1 MNRGFSFLKKFRQ
14 VHFIVIRFSQMFN
27 LFLIVFAIILSSTAS
42 LAQFS
47 TGKIGIAVNA
57 VYTTSADIFLNP
69 NSSNS
74 EVRNKSFTLENIWN
88 PGIDVRYRFTNE
100 FILGLNIEY
109 VNKTANAKNLT
120 AFIGN
125 QVLVFEVEDGLSVI
139 PIELTAHYY
148 FPFSTE
154 DFKFMMGGGLGYY
167 IGEFVRK
174 FQDVDLEITQRKF
187 ALGLHVSASMD
198 YIIIENLSAR
208 FEMKFRNPQYTVT
221 SKYSKTEVMYQGN
234 VIQLP
239 ENAFDTK
246 VDIDGLTFIIGLVI
260 NI

>member
-1 MNRGFSFLKKFRQ
+1 
-14 VHFIVIRFSQMFN
+14 MFK
-27 LFLIVFAIILSSTAS
+27 LFLVFYLLLTATS
-42 LAQFS
+42 IAQF
-47 TGKIGIAVNA
+47 GGGRIGIAVNA
-57 VYTTSADIFLNP
+57 VYTTSAEIFLNP

-88 PGIDVRYRFTNE
+88 PGVDIRYRLTQE

-109 VNKTANAKNLT
+109 VKKTAYAPNLT
-120 AFIGN
+120 AFIDN
-125 QVLVFEVEDGLSVI
+125 QVFVFEVEDGLSAI
-139 PIELTAHYY
+139 PIELTAHYF

-174 FQDVDLEITQRKF
+174 FQGVDLEITQRKF
-187 ALGLHVSASMD
+187 ALGFHVSASMD

-221 SKYSKTEVMYQGN
+221 SKYSQAEVTYQGN

-246 VDIDGLTFIIGLVI
+246 VDIDGLTFILGLVI
-260 NI
+260 NL

>member
-1 MNRGFSFLKKFRQ
+1 MFKLNVILLILVLLPSFAF
-14 VHFIVIRFSQMFN
+14 
-27 LFLIVFAIILSSTAS
+27 
-42 LAQFS
+42 AQFS
-47 TGKIGIAVNA
+47 EGKFGIAVNA
-57 VYTTSADIFLNP
+57 VYTTSAEIFLNP

-88 PGIDVRYRFTNE
+88 PGIDIRYRFTNE
-100 FILGLNIEY
+100 FILGLNVEY
-109 VNKTANAKNLT
+109 IKKTAYAPNLT

-125 QVLVFEVEDGLSVI
+125 QVFIFEVEDGLSVI

-174 FQDVDLEITQRKF
+174 FQEVDLEITQRKF

-198 YIIIENLSAR
+198 YIIFEYLSAR

-221 SKYSKTEVMYQGN
+221 SKYSKTELIYQGN
-234 VIQLP
+234 VILLP

-246 VDIDGLTFIIGLVI
+246 VDIDGLTFVFGLVL

>member
-1 MNRGFSFLKKFRQ
+1 
-14 VHFIVIRFSQMFN
+14 MFK
-27 LFLIVFAIILSSTAS
+27 FLIIVFLSTFFSAHTI
-42 LAQFS
+42 AQFS
-47 TGKIGIAVNA
+47 TAKLGIAVNA
-57 VYTTSADIFLNP
+57 VYTTSVDIFLNP

-74 EVRNKSFTLENIWN
+74 EVRNKSYTLENIWN
-88 PGIDVRYRFTNE
+88 LGLDIRYRFTNE

-109 VNKTANAKNLT
+109 MKKTAAVPNLT
-120 AFIGN
+120 AFVGN
-125 QVLVFEVEDGLSVI
+125 QVFVFEVEDGFSAV

-154 DFKFMMGGGLGYY
+154 DFKFMMGGGVGYY
-167 IGEFVRK
+167 IGEFIRK
-174 FQDVDLEITQRKF
+174 FQEVELEITQRKF

-208 FEMKFRNPQYTVT
+208 FEMKFRNPQYTIT
-221 SKYSKTEVMYQGN
+221 SKYSQSEVTYQGN

-239 ENAFDTK
+239 ENPFDTK
-246 VDIDGLTFIIGLVI
+246 VDINGLTFIFGFVV

>member
-1 MNRGFSFLKKFRQ
+1 MLKF
-14 VHFIVIRFSQMFN
+14 
-27 LFLIVFAIILSSTAS
+27 FLIVLLPILISTGS
-42 LAQFS
+42 FAQFG

-57 VYTTSADIFLNP
+57 VYTTSAEIFLNP

-88 PGIDVRYRFTNE
+88 PGLDVRYRFSNE

-109 VNKTANAKNLT
+109 VRKTANAPNLT
-120 AFIGN
+120 AFIGS
-125 QVLVFEVEDGLSVI
+125 QVFVFEVEDGLSVI
-139 PIELTAHYY
+139 PIELTAHYH

-221 SKYSKTEVMYQGN
+221 SKYSETEVMYQGN
-234 VIQLP
+234 AIQLP
-239 ENAFDTK
+239 ANAFDTK
-246 VDIDGLTFIIGLVI
+246 VDIDGLTFILGLVI

>member
-1 MNRGFSFLKKFRQ
+1 
-14 VHFIVIRFSQMFN
+14 MFKI
-27 LFLIVFAIILSSTAS
+27 FLIVLLTIIFSSGS
-42 LAQFS
+42 FAQFS
-47 TGKIGIAVNA
+47 SGNICIAVNA
-57 VYTTSADIFLNP
+57 VYTTSAEIYLNP

-88 PGIDVRYRFTNE
+88 PGIDIRYRFTNE
-100 FILGLNIEY
+100 FILGLNLEY
-109 VNKTANAKNLT
+109 VKKTAYAPNLT

-125 QVLVFEVEDGLSVI
+125 QVFVFEVEDGLSVI

-174 FQDVDLEITQRKF
+174 FQEVDLEITQRKF

-221 SKYSKTEVMYQGN
+221 SKYSKTEVIFQGN

-239 ENAFDTK
+239 KNAFDTK
-246 VDIDGLTFIIGLVI
+246 VDIDGLTFIFGLVI

>member
-1 MNRGFSFLKKFRQ
+1 
-14 VHFIVIRFSQMFN
+14 MFK
-27 LFLIVFAIILSSTAS
+27 LFLILIVLSSIS
-42 LAQFS
+42 SFAQF
-47 TGKIGIAVNA
+47 GAGGIGIAVNA
-57 VYTTSADIFLNP
+57 VYTTSAEIYLNP

-74 EVRNKSFTLENIWN
+74 EVRNRSFTLENIWN
-88 PGIDVRYRFTNE
+88 PGVDIRYRFSTE
-100 FILGLNIEY
+100 FILGLNVEY
-109 VNKTANAKNLT
+109 IKKSAYAPNLT

-125 QVLVFEVEDGLSVI
+125 QVFVFEVEDGLSAI

-154 DFKFMMGGGLGYY
+154 EFKFVMGGGLGYY

-174 FQDVDLEITQRKF
+174 FQDVDLEIAQRKF
-187 ALGLHVSASMD
+187 ALGFHVSASMD
-198 YIIIENLSAR
+198 YIIVENLSAR

-221 SKYSKTEVMYQGN
+221 SKYSKTEVIYQGN

-239 ENAFDTK
+239 DNVFDTK
-246 VDIDGLTFIIGLVI
+246 VDIDGLTFLIGLVI

>member
-1 MNRGFSFLKKFRQ
+1 MIKF
-14 VHFIVIRFSQMFN
+14 
-27 LFLIVFAIILSSTAS
+27 FLIVLLPILISAGSF
-42 LAQFS
+42 AQFS
-47 TGKIGIAVNA
+47 TGKIGIAVDA
-57 VYTTSADIFLNP
+57 VYTTSAEIFLNP

-88 PGIDVRYRFTNE
+88 PGLDLRYRFSNE

-109 VNKTANAKNLT
+109 VRKTANAPNLT
-120 AFIGN
+120 AFIGS
-125 QVLVFEVEDGLSVI
+125 QVFVFEVEDGLSVI
-139 PIELTAHYY
+139 PIELTAHYH

-187 ALGLHVSASMD
+187 ALGLHVSASID

-234 VIQLP
+234 AIQLP

-246 VDIDGLTFIIGLVI
+246 VDIDGLTFILGLVI

>member
-1 MNRGFSFLKKFRQ
+1 MIK
-14 VHFIVIRFSQMFN
+14 
-27 LFLIVFAIILSSTAS
+27 LFLILIVIINTS
-42 LAQFS
+42 LFAQF
-47 TGKIGIAVNA
+47 GAGRIGIAVNA
-57 VYTTSADIFLNP
+57 VYTTSAEIFLNP

-74 EVRNKSFTLENIWN
+74 EVRNKSFLLENIWN
-88 PGIDVRYRFTNE
+88 PGLDIRYRFSTE
-100 FILGLNIEY
+100 FILGLNVEY
-109 VNKTANAKNLT
+109 IKKSAYAPNLT

-125 QVLVFEVEDGLSVI
+125 QVYIFEVEDGLSAV

-154 DFKFMMGGGLGYY
+154 EFKFVMGGGLGYY

-174 FQDVDLEITQRKF
+174 FQDVDLEIAQRKF
-187 ALGLHVSASMD
+187 ALGFHVSASMD
-198 YIIIENLSAR
+198 YIIVENLSAR

-221 SKYSKTEVMYQGN
+221 SKYSKTEVIYQEN

-239 ENAFDTK
+239 DNAFDTK
-246 VDIDGLTFIIGLVI
+246 VDINGLTFLIGLVI

>member
-1 MNRGFSFLKKFRQ
+1 MFKF
-14 VHFIVIRFSQMFN
+14 
-27 LFLIVFAIILSSTAS
+27 FLIVLLPILISAGSF
-42 LAQFS
+42 AQFS
-47 TGKIGIAVNA
+47 TGKIGIAVDA
-57 VYTTSADIFLNP
+57 VYTTSAEIFLNP

-74 EVRNKSFTLENIWN
+74 EVRNKSFTLEKIWN
-88 PGIDVRYRFTNE
+88 PGLDVRYRFSNE

-109 VNKTANAKNLT
+109 VRKTANAPNLT
-120 AFIGN
+120 AFIGS
-125 QVLVFEVEDGLSVI
+125 QVFVFEVEDGLSVI
-139 PIELTAHYY
+139 PIELTAHYH

-234 VIQLP
+234 AIQLP

-246 VDIDGLTFIIGLVI
+246 VDIDGLTFILGLVI

>member
-1 MNRGFSFLKKFRQ
+1 
-14 VHFIVIRFSQMFN
+14 MFKI
-27 LFLIVFAIILSSTAS
+27 FLIVLLPILFSAESF
-42 LAQFS
+42 AQFS
-47 TGKIGIAVNA
+47 SGNIGIAVNA
-57 VYTTSADIFLNP
+57 VYTTSAEIYLNP

-88 PGIDVRYRFTNE
+88 PGIDIRYRFTNE
-100 FILGLNIEY
+100 FILGLNLEY
-109 VNKTANAKNLT
+109 INKTAYAPNLT

-125 QVLVFEVEDGLSVI
+125 QVFVFEVEDGLSVI

-187 ALGLHVSASMD
+187 ALGFHVSASMD

-208 FEMKFRNPQYTVT
+208 FEMKFRNPQYTVS
-221 SKYSKTEVMYQGN
+221 SKYSKTEVTYQGN

-246 VDIDGLTFIIGLVI
+246 VDIDGLTFIFGLVI

>member
-1 MNRGFSFLKKFRQ
+1 
-14 VHFIVIRFSQMFN
+14 MFK
-27 LFLIVFAIILSSTAS
+27 FLIIVFLSIFFSAHTI
-42 LAQFS
+42 AQFS
-47 TGKIGIAVNA
+47 TAKLGIAVNA
-57 VYTTSADIFLNP
+57 VYTTSVDIFLNP

-88 PGIDVRYRFTNE
+88 PGIDIRYRFTNE

-109 VNKTANAKNLT
+109 MKKTATVPNLT
-120 AFIGN
+120 AFVGN
-125 QVLVFEVEDGLSVI
+125 QVFVFEVEDGFSAV

-154 DFKFMMGGGLGYY
+154 DFKFMMGGGVGYY
-167 IGEFVRK
+167 IGEFIRK
-174 FQDVDLEITQRKF
+174 FQEVELEITQRKF
-187 ALGLHVSASMD
+187 ALGLHVSASID

-208 FEMKFRNPQYTVT
+208 FEMKFRNPQYTIT
-221 SKYSKTEVMYQGN
+221 SKYSQTEVTYQGN

-239 ENAFDTK
+239 ENPFDTK
-246 VDIDGLTFIIGLVI
+246 VDINGLTFIFGLVV

>member
-1 MNRGFSFLKKFRQ
+1 MLK
-14 VHFIVIRFSQMFN
+14 
-27 LFLIVFAIILSSTAS
+27 LFLITLVLLSTSS
-42 LAQFS
+42 FAQFGA
-47 TGKIGIAVNA
+47 GKIGIAVNA
-57 VYTTSADIFLNP
+57 VYTTSAEIFLNP

-88 PGIDVRYRFTNE
+88 PGIDFRYRFTNE
-100 FILGLNIEY
+100 FILSLNIEY
-109 VNKTANAKNLT
+109 IRKTAYSPNLT

-125 QVLVFEVEDGLSVI
+125 QVFVFEVEDGLSAI

-154 DFKFMMGGGLGYY
+154 DFKFIMGGGLGYY

-174 FQDVDLEITQRKF
+174 FQGVDLEITQRKF
-187 ALGLHVSASMD
+187 ALGFHVSASMD

-221 SKYSKTEVMYQGN
+221 SKYSKTEVTYQGN

-246 VDIDGLTFIIGLVI
+246 VDIDGLTFILGLVI

>member
-1 MNRGFSFLKKFRQ
+1 
-14 VHFIVIRFSQMFN
+14 MFK
-27 LFLIVFAIILSSTAS
+27 LFLVFYLLLTATS
-42 LAQFS
+42 IAQF
-47 TGKIGIAVNA
+47 GGGRIGIAVNA
-57 VYTTSADIFLNP
+57 VYTTSAEIFLNP

-88 PGIDVRYRFTNE
+88 PGVDIRYRLTQE

-109 VNKTANAKNLT
+109 VKKTAYAPNLT
-120 AFIGN
+120 AFIDN
-125 QVLVFEVEDGLSVI
+125 QVFVFEVEDGLSAI
-139 PIELTAHYY
+139 PIELTAHYF

-174 FQDVDLEITQRKF
+174 FQGVDLEITQRKF
-187 ALGLHVSASMD
+187 ALGFHVSASMD

-221 SKYSKTEVMYQGN
+221 SKYSQAEVTYQGN

-246 VDIDGLTFIIGLVI
+246 VDIDGLTFILGLVI

>member
-1 MNRGFSFLKKFRQ
+1 MFKLFFIIALFS
-14 VHFIVIRFSQMFN
+14 S
-27 LFLIVFAIILSSTAS
+27 AT

-47 TGKIGIAVNA
+47 PGKIGIAVNA

-69 NSSNS
+69 NASSTD
-74 EVRNKSFTLENIWN
+74 VRNKSLTMEHIWN
-88 PGIDVRYRFTNE
+88 PGLDIRYRFSNE

-109 VNKTANAKNLT
+109 INKTANAPNLT

-125 QVLVFEVEDGLSVI
+125 QVLIFEVEDGLSVI

-167 IGEFVRK
+167 IGEFIRK
-174 FQDVDLEITQRKF
+174 FQDVELEITQRKF

-198 YIIIENLSAR
+198 YIIIENLAAR
-208 FEMKFRNPQYTVT
+208 FEMKFRNPQYTVS
-221 SKYSKTEVMYQGN
+221 SKYSKTEVIYQGN

-246 VDIDGLTFIIGLVI
+246 VDIDGLTFVIGLVL

>member
-1 MNRGFSFLKKFRQ
+1 MY
-14 VHFIVIRFSQMFN
+14 N
-27 LFLIVFAIILSSTAS
+27 LFLIVFVIILSSTAS
-42 LAQFS
+42 LAQFAA
-47 TGKIGIAVNA
+47 GKLGIAVNA
-57 VYTTSADIFLNP
+57 VYTTSAEIFLNP

-74 EVRNKSFTLENIWN
+74 EVRNNSFTLENIWN
-88 PGIDVRYRFTNE
+88 PGIDIRYKFTNE

-109 VNKTANAKNLT
+109 VNKTANALNLT

-125 QVLVFEVEDGLSVI
+125 QVFVFEVEDGYSAV
-139 PIELTAHYY
+139 PIELTAHYF

-174 FQDVDLEITQRKF
+174 FQEVELEITQRKF

-198 YIIIENLSAR
+198 YIIIENLAAR
-208 FEMKFRNPQYTVT
+208 FEMKFRNPQFTVT
-221 SKYSKTEVMYQGN
+221 SKYSKTEIMYEGN
-234 VIQLP
+234 VIELP
-239 ENAFDTK
+239 ENAFETK
-246 VDIDGLTFIIGLVI
+246 VDIDGLTFVFGLVL

>member
-1 MNRGFSFLKKFRQ
+1 MLKF
-14 VHFIVIRFSQMFN
+14 
-27 LFLIVFAIILSSTAS
+27 FLIVLLPILISTGS
-42 LAQFS
+42 FAQFG

-57 VYTTSADIFLNP
+57 VYTTSAEIFLNP

-88 PGIDVRYRFTNE
+88 PGLDLRYRFSNE

-109 VNKTANAKNLT
+109 VRKTANAPNLT
-120 AFIGN
+120 AFIGS
-125 QVLVFEVEDGLSVI
+125 QVFVFEVEDGLSVI
-139 PIELTAHYY
+139 PIELTAHYH

-221 SKYSKTEVMYQGN
+221 SKYSKTEVLYQGN
-234 VIQLP
+234 AIQLP

-246 VDIDGLTFIIGLVI
+246 VDIDGLTFIFGLVI